1 MTVPLGIFQTLFGS
15 YSKRELK
22 RIEPIKNAVL
32 ALEDKY
38 KAMSDKELQ
47 AQTPYLKG
55 RLVDGETLDTIL
67 PDAFAVCREAA
78 RRVLNQPHYPVQI
91 IGGIVLHQG
100 RIAEM
105 RTGEGKTQTCL
116 LPAYLNAL
124 SGEGVHIVTVND
136 YLAKRDSE
144 WMGKVFRYLG
154 MSVGLIIHDLSND
167 ERREAYAADV
177 TYGTNNEIG
186 FDFLR
191 DNMVSDKSQM
201 VQRPFNFAIIDEVDS
216 ILIDEARTPLIIS
229 GQGDKSTELYEM
241 ADRFAR
247 TLTMTKVVELDDK
260 EDTDQFD
267 GDYIVD
273 EKGKTATLTPSGVKK
288 AERAFGLDNLMDPEN
303 MTILHHIN
311 QAIKAHGVMTNE
323 VDYVVKDGEVIIV
336 DEFTGRLMIGRRYND
351 GLHQAIEA
359 KEGVQVMKESKTLA
373 TITFQNLFRTYKK
386 LSCMTGTAMTEEGEF
401 REIYHLDVVEVPT
414 NKPVARIDQDDV
426 IYKNE
431 RGKYK
436 AIIEQILAC
445 HEKGQ
450 PVLVGTITIDK
461 SETLSK
467 MLKAKGIKHTV
478 LNAKYHEQEAEI
490 VAQAGKYGAVT
501 IATNMAGRG
510 TDIKLGGNAEF
521 LAKDEL
527 RRMGY
532 DEHQILEAT
541 GFGETDDEEILAS
554 RKLYG
559 ELLKKYEAQIA
570 PEAEKVRQA
579 GGLYILGTERHES
592 RRIDNQ
598 LRGRSGRQGDP
609 GESRFFL
616 SLEDEILRLFGG
628 ERVQSMME
636 AFKIDEDQPLE
647 VKMLTNAIEN
657 AQKKVEGRNFQIRR
671 SVLQFDDVM
680 NKQREIIYSQRR
692 MVLDGEDIHSHIL
705 DMITENITETVNT
718 YLADDEIHD
727 NWNLTGLRDYY
738 LGLLTTE
745 EDLRYDD
752 VNDLALVER
761 KDIIKQLVDKAL
773 AIYAEKER
781 RYGKKFIREIERRV
795 LLQNVDQ
802 KWMNHID
809 DMDEL
814 RKGIYLRSYA
824 QHDPVVEYRLEG
836 FEMFDAMVASIRE
849 DTFRFLLTFQA
860 RFAPAEQ
867 AVRLSPADSDL
878 FAAETSDGEAAKEA
892 QEGITPHGSP
902 AHEGDGM
909 YDAPFS
915 DGEEDEAAQSSP
927 MMPQIPGGFRDREE
941 ILQQTVASHGEEGE
955 RTPAKKKA
963 QPVRV
968 TKVGRND
975 PCPCGSGLKYKK
987 CCGRNEAP
995 APGEDDED

>member
-1 MTVPLGIFQTLFGS
+1 MGIFQTLFGS

-386 LSCMTGTAMTEEGEF
+386 LSGMTGTAMTEEGEF

-628 ERVQSMME
+628 ERVQGMME

-705 DMITENITETVNT
+705 DMITENITETVNI